1 MVSKCSCRQ
10 SSVRYN
16 LTTEERA
23 KVGIC
28 CHSDDLV
35 IIVCV
40 VQSVVNMLTH
50 MYVGLHDKQ
59 WVFEPS

>member
-23 KVGIC
+23 KVGMC

-50 MYVGLHDKQ
+50 MYVGLMINKGF
-59 WVFEPS
+59 FEPF